1 MDFDTL
7 SKEDEHF
14 WKKYF
19 QSELFP
25 ILSPQIVDNRHPFPF
40 LRNKEI
46 YLGVLLKEKHSEEQ
60 SLGIDAHLQPDG
72 ADASSS
78 GRRARLCLL

>member
-1 MDFDTL
+1 MRLKKVDFDAL
-7 SKEDEHF
+7 SKEEEHF

-25 ILSPQIVDNRHPFPF
+25 ILSPQIVDSRHPFPF

-46 YLGVLLKEKHSEEQ
+46 YLGVLLTESHVGAEPR
-60 SLGIDAHLQPDG
+60 HRTHFQPDG
-72 ADASSS
+72 ADAFRPE
-78 GRRARLCLL
+78 GR